1 MFFVRSATK
10 DDLEAVSALLR
21 QTWQAPHGG
30 DPGSA
35 EWHSPAALK
44 ANLAR
49 PVSEFIVADDGRQIG
64 GMAYA
69 LVTEKD
75 AVSLLQ
81 LYVLPELQG
90 QGIGRDL
97 FAEIETCFD
106 GAKLLRAEVEP
117 TNTGAIAFY
126 ERHGMVQAGTTADA
140 AGLETIVM
148 EKRLA

>member
-1 MFFVRSATK
+1 LFFVRSATK
-10 DDLEAVSALLR
+10 GDLEAVSALLR

-81 LYVLPELQG
+81 L
-90 QGIGRDL
+90 
-97 FAEIETCFD
+97 
-106 GAKLLRAEVEP
+106 
-117 TNTGAIAFY
+117 
-126 ERHGMVQAGTTADA
+126 
-140 AGLETIVM
+140 
-148 EKRLA
+148 